1 MKIKISY
8 CVEVSN
14 EERLALAHSNKQEGK
29 ASRETIADF
38 FKEHGADAQ
47 IDMEPYYLDKSAA
60 YAEKANKVAG
70 R

>member
-1 MKIKISY
+1 MKVKVAYLIDI
-8 CVEVSN
+8 SN
-14 EERLALAHSNKQEGK
+14 EERLALAHMNKQEGK
-29 ASRETIADF
+29 ASRETIVEY
-38 FKEHGADAQ
+38 FKANGADAQ